1 MIKSVIQRG
10 HTYGNDR
17 WGYTEAEK
25 KPLRPPVI
33 IQEQSKNGPKQG
45 DSNVQKGIHTKDIK
59 PLE

>member
-1 MIKSVIQRG
+1 
-10 HTYGNDR
+10 
-17 WGYTEAEK
+17 
-25 KPLRPPVI
+25 LRPPVI